1 MSNVMIE
8 ERDQV
13 ALLRLTNGVTNAI
26 SPEFVDDFSDA
37 LKRIRK
43 EFKGMVLAG
52 GNKFFSIGLD
62 LPSLLKL
69 DRSEMTVFWDK
80 FNDIT
85 FDLFTVPFPTICAV
99 EGHAI
104 AGGTV
109 FALCYDYRFG
119 ADKEKKL
126 GLNEIKLGVPVP
138 YLPDLLL
145 RQLVGDRAA
154 TRMLYYGNFVS
165 MSEAKEIQLVDK
177 LFTTEDLEEESLKEA
192 ALLAAMPG
200 PALVFMKR
208 NRIEEIRIRYEKN
221 IEEKSREFLDCWF
234 SAPVQELLEKASE
247 NF

>member
-1 MSNVMIE
+1 MNNVTIE

-13 ALLRLTNGVTNAI
+13 AMLRLRNGVTNAI
-26 SPEFVDDFSDA
+26 SPELVDDFSDA
-37 LKRIRK
+37 LKHIRK
-43 EFKGMVLAG
+43 EYKGMVLAG
-52 GNKFFSIGLD
+52 GSKFFSIGLD

-69 DRSEMTVFWDK
+69 DRSEMTVFWEK

-85 FDLFTVPFPTICAV
+85 FDLFTMPFPTICAV

-104 AGGTV
+104 AGGTI
-109 FALCYDYRFG
+109 FALCCDYRFG
-119 ADKEKKL
+119 ADNEKKL

-165 MSEAKEIQLVDK
+165 MSEAKEIQLVDR

-200 PALVFMKR
+200 PALAFMKR

-221 IEEKSREFLDCWF
+221 IDKKSREFLDCWF
-234 SAPVQELLEKASE
+234 SAPVQELLEKASG

>member
-1 MSNVMIE
+1 MSNVTIE

-26 SPEFVDDFSDA
+26 SPELVDDFSDA

-43 EFKGMVLAG
+43 EFKGMVLG
-52 GNKFFSIGLD
+52 GGSKFFSIGLD
-62 LPSLLKL
+62 LPNLLKL
-69 DRSEMTVFWDK
+69 DRSEMTVFWEK

-104 AGGTV
+104 AGGTI
-109 FALCYDYRFG
+109 FALCCDYRFG
-119 ADKEKKL
+119 ADNDKKL

-165 MSEAKEIQLVDK
+165 MPEAKEIQLVDN
-177 LFTTEDLEEESLKEA
+177 LFTTEVEEESVKEA
-192 ALLAAMPG
+192 TLLTAMSG
-200 PALVFMKR
+200 PALAFMKR
-208 NRIEEIRIRYEKN
+208 NRIEEIRIRYKN
-221 IEEKSREFLDCWF
+221 KIEEKSREFLDCWF